1 MLLLRRSN
9 TRDKGGGLQYRWAF
23 SRSLV
28 SLEAQGAFQASP
40 VHPSTCNRPTACA
53 LNARHA
59 SISPSITRSPT

>member
-1 MLLLRRSN
+1 MLLLRRRK
-9 TRDKGGGLQYRWAF
+9 TREKGGLQYRWAF
-23 SRSLV
+23 CRSLL

-40 VHPSTCNRPTACA
+40 VQRSTCNRPTACA

>member
-1 MLLLRRSN
+1 MLLLRRRK
-9 TRDKGGGLQYRWAF
+9 TRAKGGGLQYRWAF